1 MFRLKKQQVTESES
15 RDPVELRFDT
25 MMDLIKD
32 LPRTDY
38 NRLKDAMDLG
48 YKAYQK
54 VRGIKTEDDDE
65 IIVNN
70 AEFML
75 TQEEK

>member
-1 MFRLKKQQVTESES
+1 MFKLKKHENIEVQAN
-15 RDPVELRFDT
+15 DPVEARFDD

-32 LPRTDY
+32 LPRADY
-38 NRLKDAMDLG
+38 NRLKEAMDLG

-54 VRGIKTEDDDE
+54 VRNIKTDDDDD
-65 IIVNN
+65 IVVSG
-70 AEFML
+70 AEFVL

>member
-1 MFRLKKQQVTESES
+1 MFRKKQQVTESES

-25 MMDLIKD
+25 MMGLIKY
-32 LPRTDY
+32 LPRADY
-38 NRLKDAMDLG
+38 NRLKEAMDLG

-65 IIVNN
+65 VIVNN